1 MTVTIELPEDS
12 VCLHMV
18 LIQNSEKYTTS
29 GMYQID
35 PRKEGRVRLAGV
47 APEQIQESEE

>member
-18 LIQNSEKYTTS
+18 LVQHNIDYTAT

-35 PRKEGRVRLAGV
+35 PRKETRVSLDGTL
-47 APEQIQESEE
+47 PKPPKEKQT